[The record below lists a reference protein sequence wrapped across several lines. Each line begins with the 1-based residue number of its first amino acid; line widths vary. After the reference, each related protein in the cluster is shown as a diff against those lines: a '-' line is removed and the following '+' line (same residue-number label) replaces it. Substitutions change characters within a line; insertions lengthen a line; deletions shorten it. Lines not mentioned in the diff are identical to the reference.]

1 MTRFLISLFAVFILT
16 TSMPASSTGQL
27 DNAYANAKKGLQYGL
42 SNLKDKRSRDE
53 YKLIE
58 QDKLLAEV
66 KISKEIG
73 GVKIEAK
80 GFFEGEEVTVITY
93 RSYESLVKDGYIDKN
108 SELLK

>member
-1 MTRFLISLFAVFILT
+1 MTRFFTILILCTIF
-16 TSMPASSTGQL
+16 TSTQYALGTEQM
-27 DNAYANAKKGLQYGL
+27 DKAYANAKKGLQYGL
-42 SNLKDKRSRDE
+42 SNLKEKRSRDE

-73 GVKIEAK
+73 GVKIEAR
-80 GFFEGEEVTVITY
+80 GFFEGEEVSVVTY